1 MLCAPIRL
9 TPQYVLATSVLLLVP
24 LVAGETIRKELGL
37 TLFALFGLGACF
49 GRSVGRQSWAKWK
62 AAASLWP
69 SKLPTP
75 HTLERCAIINRHG
88 LKLCRFTIRAQR
100 PKAACVLIHGYGQS
114 AHFEFLTAKCAESG
128 NRAAATAPRL
138 VVCLMPLTR
147 ACAGTRAGHTPS
159 GRSPFFSSW
168 WMLVS
173 HATPWTCRS
182 PYRESNARLSLQAPE
197 LCQRPI
203 PMHFASHNRHRLQS
217 FRLTFTGRA
226 MGRARV
232 QEGYAASSRR
242 LMILLSTYCNCM
254 ISCGGRRAALC
265 LSSGWGRRWAARL
278 LAAPFRCERA
288 HPMVS

>member
-1 MLCAPIRL
+1 MLCASVRL
-9 TPQYVLATSVLLLVP
+9 TPRYVLATSVLLLVP
-24 LVAGETIRKELGL
+24 LVVGEAIKKELGL

-49 GRSVGRQSWAKWK
+49 GRLVGRQSWAKWK

-75 HTLERCAIINRHG
+75 HKLERCTIINRHG

-114 AHFEFLTAKCAESG
+114 AHFEFLTAKCAPYRRERQPRRSY
-128 NRAAATAPRL
+128 AAPSDSMP
-138 VVCLMPLTR
+138 MPLTR

-182 PYRESNARLSLQAPE
+182 PYRESNARLPSQVPE

-203 PMHFASHNRHRLQS
+203 SMHFASHNLLRPLLSHV
-217 FRLTFTGRA
+217 TCTGRG

-232 QEGYAASSRR
+232 QEGCAASSRH
-242 LMILLSTYCNCM
+242 LMILLSICCNCM
-254 ISCGGRRAALC
+254 MS
-265 LSSGWGRRWAARL
+265 
-278 LAAPFRCERA
+278 
-288 HPMVS
+288 